1 MNECKCNL
9 PKKALKCETKC
20 GLTIVIIPAQ
30 LGDST
35 GVYAPKI
42 GDYKNTLVKYEAD
55 TKVFLY
61 DKDGNWTLVGT
72 SVVPGVTLDTALSLA
87 STNGVQ
93 NKVITKAINDANDSI
108 SGVNTAL
115 ADETYDR
122 ATADGTLQNN
132 IDAEALTRH
141 NADGTLQG
149 NIDAEALAR
158 QGADGALQG
167 NIDAEV
173 LARTNAIS
181 GVETKINRDV
191 LADLVMSAD
200 ANNVVFTEQKVNP
213 NTGATSAE
221 QDIIPAASFT
231 TAGTVSAAEYQAIK
245 DSQSRLDALENGSV
259 AISGISAH
267 PSQQDLTDA
276 WLLATGS
283 TELINRASI
292 FDVDNSLI
300 WTYYTNTSEWYSAIS
315 SVTFNPFT
323 NSAAGSIKGSTIAGN
338 VSANAD
344 GTGTVSGWASLVS
357 TVSGK
362 ADSSSLSTVATSGD
376 YDDLTNKPTIPTVN
390 NATLTIQKNGTNVTT
405 FTANASTDATANISV
420 PTQFSDLSGTV
431 SSAQIATGVVPIIT
445 MQTTDPGE
453 GVALAANNFIAVYSA

>member
-1 MNECKCNL
+1 MNSCKDNL
-9 PKKALKCETKC
+9 PKEAFKCETKC
-20 GLTIVIIPAQ
+20 GLTIVIIPAP
-30 LGDST
+30 LGDSE
-35 GVYAPKI
+35 GPYAPKI

-72 SVVPGVTLDTALSLA
+72 SVVPGVTLDNFLSLG
-87 STNGVQ
+87 SINGVQ
-93 NKVITKAINDANDSI
+93 NRTITQAINDANARID
-108 SGVNTAL
+108 GAEGLVAQEVLDREAADDAL
-115 ADETYDR
+115 QGDIDDEILDRQNADN
-122 ATADGTLQNN
+122 TLQGN
-132 IDAEALTRH
+132 IDAEALLRQ

-158 QGADGALQG
+158 G
-167 NIDAEV
+167 
-173 LARTNAIS
+173 NAIS
-181 GVETKINRDV
+181 GIETKINRD
-191 LADLVMSAD
+191 LIADLVMTAD
-200 ANNVVFTEQKVNP
+200 ANNVTFTEQKVNP

-221 QDIIPAASFT
+221 QDVIPAASNT

-245 DSQSRLDALENGSV
+245 DSQARLDALENGSV
-259 AISGISAH
+259 AISGISAS

-315 SVTFNPFT
+315 SVTFDPFT
-323 NSAAGSIKGSTIAGN
+323 NSTAGSIKGSTTDGN

-344 GTGTVSGWASLVS
+344 GTGTVAGWSSLVS

-362 ADSSSLSTVATSGD
+362 ADSSSLATVATSGL
-376 YDDLTNKPTIPTVN
+376 Y
-390 NATLTIQKNGTNVTT
+390 
-405 FTANASTDATANISV
+405 
-420 PTQFSDLSGTV
+420 SDLSGTP
-431 SSAQIATGVVPIIT
+431 TVPVIT

-453 GVALAANNFIAVYSA
+453 GVALAADHFIAVYSA